1 MPEETP
7 ASPPPTSTSTGSAPA
22 TPMAPARP
30 ATEPPPLPHLGEEFS
45 TAERNLPPARIVA
58 VVLAAALLILGVYAF
73 LDRAKPQGN
82 GSVDNIT
89 SVEVPDQN
97 LVMVAI
103 NVTLHNSGEKPLW
116 IHTINAKLK
125 TDANEFSDV
134 AASAVD
140 FARYFQ
146 AFPALQTGA
155 LPAIIPETKIAPGGE
170 ARGTVIVSF
179 PVKQDDFEKRKSVS
193 VVIQPYDQALPVVL
207 TK

>member
-7 ASPPPTSTSTGSAPA
+7 VPPPPPSAPA
-22 TPMAPARP
+22 ESAPVAPIPPARRK
-30 ATEPPPLPHLGEEFS
+30 AEPPPLPHLGVEFS
-45 TAERNLPPARIVA
+45 TAERTLPPAKIVA
-58 VVLAAALLILGVYAF
+58 LVLAAALLVLGVYAF

-82 GSVDNIT
+82 GSVENIT

-97 LVMVAI
+97 QVMVAI
-103 NVTLHNSGEKPLW
+103 NFTLHNSGEKPLW

-125 TDANEFSDV
+125 TDSNEFSDE

-146 AFPALQTGA
+146 AFPALKSGA

-179 PVKQDDFEKRKSVS
+179 PVKQDEFEKRKSLS
-193 VVIQPYDQALPVVL
+193 VVVQPYDQALPVIL